1 MSDSRNQKRDQR
13 RALISDAVLSEG
25 SVRIEDL
32 AERFG
37 TSVMTVHR
45 DLDEL
50 ASLGVLRKSR
60 GIATALATTL
70 VESSILYRRGQRLQ
84 IKAKLA
90 SAAAAYIEPGQ
101 SVFLDDS
108 TTTHQILPFLS
119 DLSPLTLITNSVSA
133 INLINQHARVD
144 VSLIALGG
152 TYYHWSDSFMG
163 KMTID
168 AIDRLRGDV
177 VVMSAP
183 AITEGTLYF
192 QAQETVDTKRAMLE
206 AAAMSILVVDSAKFE
221 NRALHALAHASEFDV
236 VIIDEGMPEAT
247 RHRLRGEGINIVVA
261 PKSGVAATTAP

>member
-1 MSDSRNQKRDQR
+1 MSDSRNQKRDLR
-13 RALISDAVLSEG
+13 RARISEAVLSEG

-37 TSVMTVHR
+37 ASVMTVHR

-50 ASLGVLRKSR
+50 ATLGVLRKSR
-60 GIATALATTL
+60 GTATALASTL

-84 IKAKLA
+84 VKAQLA
-90 SAAAAYIEPGQ
+90 HAAVRYIESGQ

-108 TTTHQILPFLS
+108 TTTHQIIPFLT

-133 INLINQHARVD
+133 INTIKDGGRAD

-163 KMTID
+163 RMTID
-168 AIDRLRGDV
+168 AIERLRGDV
-177 VVMSAP
+177 VIMSAP
-183 AITEGTLYF
+183 AITDGTLYF
-192 QAQETVDTKRAMLE
+192 QAQETVDTKRAMLD
-206 AAAMSILVVDSAKFE
+206 AAALSILVVDSIKFD

-236 VIIDEGMPEAT
+236 VIVDEGMPEAT
-247 RHRLRGEGINIVVA
+247 RDRLRGDGINIVVA
-261 PKSGVAATTAP
+261 PKTGAGGANVS